1 MPGLEAFVSL
11 VTNDSYG
18 MGAIALGRS
27 LRDVCT
33 HRRLSLLITNNVS
46 AEMRNRLSTVWDEL
60 VVIEELD
67 SGDVEHLALL
77 ARPEL
82 GVTFSKIHAWRLTQY
97 SKCVFLDADTLVL
110 QNVDELFD
118 REELSAAPDIGWPDC
133 FNTGVF
139 VFEPSMETFRNLMD
153 LARQSGSF
161 DGGDQGLLNLYWSD
175 WATKDIKYHLPFI
188 YNVVPNVTYGYAPAF
203 QRFGRNA
210 KIIHFIGPVKP
221 WQHRYLREVDSVILS
236 PGTYSSQNVA
246 QDFIRR
252 WWQVYC
258 STEQVCGC
266 YSDTWE
272 GEGCGYCCCMK
283 EFSSAK
289 MPIPCCCSISW
300 RVLL

>member
-1 MPGLEAFVSL
+1 
-11 VTNDSYG
+11 
-18 MGAIALGRS
+18 
-27 LRDVCT
+27 
-33 HRRLSLLITNNVS
+33 
-46 AEMRNRLSTVWDEL
+46 LSTVWDEL

-258 STEQVCGC
+258 STEQGQ
-266 YSDTWE
+266 
-272 GEGCGYCCCMK
+272 GGPGGHPAA
-283 EFSSAK
+283 EFAGDRNQEQHRRDFEAGRIDYTGQDRFSFIQQHLDSVRGAK
-289 MPIPCCCSISW
+289 
-300 RVLL
+300 